1 MNNGIYDLKFRTP
14 IDSRTACKAVI
25 NYTKVIHTETSIN
38 KSLIN
43 NDCDKLLGSTRSINP
58 RDGDRFSSIKT
69 KTFEIY

>member
-1 MNNGIYDLKFRTP
+1 MNNGKYDFKFRTP
-14 IDSRTACKAVI
+14 VDSRTTCKAVI
-25 NYTKVIHTETSIN
+25 NYTKVIHTETSIK

-43 NDCDKLLGSTRSINP
+43 NDCDKLLGNIPSINP